1 MDYEKT
7 DERLNVRLIR
17 DFNLFTARRVA
28 ALTDGVGHVRIDLS
42 NAKIVD
48 SAAVRLL
55 YQLVTSGTRVTLVR
69 PPEILSEV
77 IDVLGLNEV
86 LDLDKMIEE
95 ESG

>member
-17 DFNLFTARRVA
+17 DFTLFTARRVA
-28 ALTDGVGHVRIDLS
+28 TLTDGVAHVRIDLS

-48 SAAVRLL
+48 SEAVRLL
-55 YQLVTSGTRVTLVR
+55 YQLVVSGTRVTLVR

-86 LDLDKMIEE
+86 LDLDTMIEE
-95 ESG
+95 ERG